1 MMEDDT
7 SSGVA
12 DMLSRAQGHDIEA
25 IHTSGRARQPN
36 HTALPETFFIMKNCI
51 DWIINESGKVPGSV
65 VFL

>member
-1 MMEDDT
+1 
-7 SSGVA
+7 
-12 DMLSRAQGHDIEA
+12 MLSRAQGHDIEA